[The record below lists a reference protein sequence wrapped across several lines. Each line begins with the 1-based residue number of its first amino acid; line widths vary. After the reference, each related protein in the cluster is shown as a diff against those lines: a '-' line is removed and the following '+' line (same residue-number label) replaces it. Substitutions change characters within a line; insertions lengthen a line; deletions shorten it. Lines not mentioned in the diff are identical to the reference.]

1 MLASGSALYLLP
13 PLDGAD
19 EGLSSTALRAAVIA
33 RLEGKT
39 SRSLPLPPTLP
50 FPPTLSLPHTLS
62 LLSPSPN
69 PYP

>member
-39 SRSLPLPPTLP
+39 SRPLPLPPTLP
-50 FPPTLSLPHTLS
+50 LPHTLS
-62 LLSPSPN
+62 LLSPRPN